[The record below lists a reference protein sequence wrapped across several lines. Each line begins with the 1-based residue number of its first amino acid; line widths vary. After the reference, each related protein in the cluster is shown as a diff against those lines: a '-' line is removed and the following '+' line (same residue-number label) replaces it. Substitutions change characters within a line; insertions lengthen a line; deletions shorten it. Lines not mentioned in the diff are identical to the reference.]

1 MVRERFSI
9 RNAIAVVLFTLVL
22 STAVI
27 VQPAQAQTYTV
38 VHTFTGTPDG
48 INPSPLIRDAQ
59 GNMYGTTYA
68 GGLASC
74 DFGACGTV
82 FKIDPAGNES
92 VFFSF
97 PGGAAGSN
105 PIATVTED
113 AAGNFYGTTEGEGF
127 LGLSVVYKIDPNGQE
142 TVLATETET
151 GGALDSPVLVDGKGN
166 LYGMTPYGGDFNCSS
181 DGFGCGML
189 FRITQSGSFTMLH
202 AFTGS
207 DGMRPEGGLVQ
218 DSKGNL
224 YGVAFAGGDT
234 NCKTIG
240 FQYPYDPN
248 NKEPGCGTIFGVD
261 AQGKFT
267 ILHTFT
273 GPGDGAG
280 PLGLIIDSAGNLY
293 GIAQNGGDDSANPY
307 GLGTIFKVD
316 TTTNKFSVLFTF
328 TPPQTNSTGYAS
340 HLVRDSK
347 GNLYGAKQHDGAHNT
362 GCLFRID
369 TEGKYADLYDFAEY
383 LQGTPE
389 GYFPVGLV
397 LGSAHD
403 IYGSMFFGGQGNP
416 GFGTIFHI
424 TP

>member
-1 MVRERFSI
+1 MNNI
-9 RNAIAVVLFTLVL
+9 RNTLAIALFTLFL
-22 STAVI
+22 LTSVI
-27 VQPAQAQTYTV
+27 LQPAQAQIYTV
-38 VHTFTGTPDG
+38 IHTFTGPDG
-48 INPSPLIRDAQ
+48 INPSPIIRDAQ

-92 VFFSF
+92 VVFGF

-113 AAGNFYGTTEGEGF
+113 AAGNLYGTTEGSGF

-142 TVLATETET
+142 TVLATDTQT
-151 GGALDSPVLVDGKGN
+151 GGAVDSPVFVDKKGN
-166 LYGMTPYGGDFNCSS
+166 LYGMTPYGGDLSCSS

-189 FRITQSGSFTMLH
+189 FGITQSGIFTMLH
-202 AFTGS
+202 AFSGS

-224 YGVAFAGGDT
+224 YGVAFAGGDL
-234 NCKTIG
+234 NCKTVG
-240 FQYPYDPN
+240 FQYPDDPN
-248 NKEPGCGTIFGVD
+248 NREPGCGTIFKLDVH
-261 AQGKFT
+261 GKFT

-273 GPGDGAG
+273 GPEGGG

-293 GIAQNGGDDSANPY
+293 GIAQNGGDYSANPY

-316 TTTNKFSVLFTF
+316 TTTNALSVLFIF
-328 TPPQTNSTGYAS
+328 EPPQTNSTGYAS
-340 HLVRDSK
+340 LLVRDSK
-347 GNLYGAKQHDGAHNT
+347 GNLYGAKQHDGAHST

-369 TEGKYADLYDFAEY
+369 TKGNYTDLYDFAEY
-383 LQGTPE
+383 IQGSPE

-403 IYGSMFFGGQGNP
+403 IYGSMFYGGIGAP
-416 GFGTIFHI
+416 GEGVIFHI